1 MANCAFGLFG
11 TQPEY
16 FVLSEETVLSFFDN
30 AQSIVEIPISDPL
43 YPTEWKALSD
53 APPVVYA
60 RGNIA
65 LLQGRKFTVVGARR
79 TPAPAL
85 KLGARICKELS
96 NAVTVVTGTADGG
109 DGAAIEGALS
119 GGGKL
124 ICVLAGGFSSLPQA
138 SLQLLGEVAKKGLLL
153 SPYPYE
159 TATRAFSYEY
169 RNKLLA
175 ALGEGVLVLGAAEKS
190 GALITAKYA
199 KAQGKPIFALPY
211 FPGSAAG
218 EGCNKL
224 LKAGGVL
231 TETVQDI
238 TEKLG
243 IKTEEKTRAVVLTAD
258 EEKMLTA
265 LKSLAEG
272 HASELASAA
281 GIPPFKVKAV
291 LSALEVKGLVTA
303 LGGNRYAPV

>member
-1 MANCAFGLFG
+1 MVFEK
-11 TQPEY
+11 TQP
-16 FVLSEETVLSFFDN
+16 
-30 AQSIVEIPISDPL
+30 IVEIPVSSPD
-43 YPTEWKALSD
+43 YPVEWKGLPD
-53 APPVVYA
+53 APPVIYA

-65 LLQGRKFTVVGARR
+65 LLRERKFTVVGARR

-96 NAVTVVTGTADGG
+96 NGVVIVTGTADGG

-119 GGGKL
+119 GGGKV
-124 ICVLAGGFSSLPQA
+124 ICVLAGGFSALPQA
-138 SLQLLGEVAKKGLLL
+138 NVQLLGEVAKRGLLI

-159 TATRAFSYEY
+159 TEVRAFSYEY

-175 ALGEGVLVLGAAEKS
+175 SLGEGVLVLGAAEKS

-199 KAQGKPIFALPY
+199 MSQGKPVFAFPY

-224 LKAGGVL
+224 LKTGGIL
-231 TETVQDI
+231 TESASDI
-238 TEKLG
+238 TARMN
-243 IKTEEKTRAVVLTAD
+243 IQTEEKTRTVVLTAD
-258 EEKMLTA
+258 EEKLLSA
-265 LKSLAEG
+265 LKTLAEG
-272 HASELASAA
+272 HASELAAAA
-281 GIPPFKVKAV
+281 GIPPFKVRAV

>member
-1 MANCAFGLFG
+1 MVFEKS
-11 TQPEY
+11 QP
-16 FVLSEETVLSFFDN
+16 
-30 AQSIVEIPISDPL
+30 IVEIPISDPL
-43 YPTEWKALSD
+43 YPTEWKGLPD
-53 APPVVYA
+53 APPVIYA

-65 LLQGRKFTVVGARR
+65 LLQERKFTVVGARR

-96 NAVTVVTGTADGG
+96 NGVAIVTGTADGG

-119 GGGKL
+119 GGGKV
-124 ICVLAGGFSSLPQA
+124 ICVLAGGFSALPQA
-138 SLQLLGEVAKKGLLL
+138 NIQLLGEVAKRGLLI
-153 SPYPYE
+153 SPYPHE
-159 TATRAFSYEY
+159 TEIRAFSYEY

-175 ALGEGVLVLGAAEKS
+175 SLGEGVLVLGAAEKS

-199 KAQGKPIFALPY
+199 ISQGKPVFAFPY

-224 LKAGGVL
+224 LKTGGIL
-231 TETVQDI
+231 TESSSDI
-238 TEKLG
+238 TARMD

-258 EEKMLTA
+258 EEKLLSA
-265 LKSLAEG
+265 LKTLAEG
-272 HASELASAA
+272 HASELAAAA
-281 GIPPFKVKAV
+281 GIPPFKVRAV

>member
-1 MANCAFGLFG
+1 MVFEK
-11 TQPEY
+11 TQP
-16 FVLSEETVLSFFDN
+16 
-30 AQSIVEIPISDPL
+30 IVEIPVSSPD
-43 YPTEWKALSD
+43 YPVEWKGLPD
-53 APPVVYA
+53 APPVIYA

-65 LLQGRKFTVVGARR
+65 LLRERKFTVVGARR

-96 NAVTVVTGTADGG
+96 NGVAIVTGTADGG

-119 GGGKL
+119 GGGKV
-124 ICVLAGGFSSLPQA
+124 ICVLAGGFSALPQA
-138 SLQLLGEVAKKGLLL
+138 NIQLLGEVAKRGLLI

-159 TATRAFSYEY
+159 TEVRAFSYEY

-175 ALGEGVLVLGAAEKS
+175 TLGEGVLVLGAAEKS

-199 KAQGKPIFALPY
+199 MAQGKPVFAFPY

-224 LKAGGVL
+224 LKTGGIL
-231 TETVQDI
+231 TESASDI
-238 TEKLG
+238 TARMD
-243 IKTEEKTRAVVLTAD
+243 IQTEEKTRTVVLTAD
-258 EEKMLTA
+258 EEKLLSA
-265 LKSLAEG
+265 LKTLAEG
-272 HASELASAA
+272 HASELAAAA
-281 GIPPFKVKAV
+281 GIPPFKVRAV

>member
-1 MANCAFGLFG
+1 MTFIDKA
-11 TQPEY
+11 QP
-16 FVLSEETVLSFFDN
+16 
-30 AQSIVEIPISDPL
+30 IVEIPISSPD
-43 YPTEWKALSD
+43 YPAEWKALND

-60 RGNIA
+60 KGNIA

-96 NAVTVVTGTADGG
+96 EAVAVVTGTADGG

-119 GGGKL
+119 GGGKV
-124 ICVLAGGFSSLPQA
+124 ICVLAGGFSALPQT
-138 SLQLLGEVAKKGLLL
+138 SLQLLGEVSKRGLLL
-153 SPYPYE
+153 SPYPCDTE
-159 TATRAFSYEY
+159 VRSFSYEY

-218 EGCNKL
+218 EGCNQL
-224 LKAGGVL
+224 LKTGGIL
-231 TETVQDI
+231 TENALDVTARM
-238 TEKLG
+238 G
-243 IKTEEKTRAVVLTAD
+243 IKTEEKTRAVPLTAD
-258 EEKMLTA
+258 EEKLLTA
-265 LKSLAEG
+265 LKNLAEG
-272 HASELASAA
+272 HASELAAAA